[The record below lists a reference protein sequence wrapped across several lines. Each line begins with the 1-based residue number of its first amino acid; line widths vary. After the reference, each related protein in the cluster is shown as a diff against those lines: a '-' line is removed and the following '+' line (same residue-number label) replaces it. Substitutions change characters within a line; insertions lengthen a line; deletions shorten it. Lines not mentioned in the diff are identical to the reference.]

1 MFKSTVSAVLAALV
15 LAPAAYAE
23 GGTRVTLSHTY
34 DAAQLQSDEGAAA
47 LIADL
52 KKAAKRVCTTRLP
65 ASGTPY
71 IDRGCAESLVIAA
84 VKDIHAAQTEA
95 GMTIAPAFERVA
107 LVQLASA
114 D

>member
-1 MFKSTVSAVLAALV
+1 MFKSTVSVLVAAFALSPV
-15 LAPAAYAE
+15 ALAE
-23 GGTRVTLSHTY
+23 GGKEVTLSHTY
-34 DAAQLQSDEGAAA
+34 DTALLETDAGATA

-52 KKAAKRVCTTRLP
+52 KKAAKRVCTTRIP

-71 IDRGCAESLVIAA
+71 VDRDCAESLVMAA
-84 VKDIHAAQTEA
+84 VKDIHAAQTENGVA
-95 GMTIAPAFERVA
+95 IAPAFERVA

>member
-1 MFKSTVSAVLAALV
+1 MFKSTVSVLVAAFV
-15 LAPAAYAE
+15 LSPVALAE
-23 GGTRVTLSHTY
+23 GSKEVTLSHTY
-34 DAAQLQSDEGAAA
+34 DAALLETDTGAAT

-52 KKAAKRVCTTRLP
+52 TRAAKRVCTTRIP

-71 IDRGCAESLVIAA
+71 VDGDCVDTLVMAA
-84 VKDIHAAQTEA
+84 VKDIHAEQA
-95 GMTIAPAFERVA
+95 GNGVAIAPAFERVA